1 MSGNKKKLYQAAVPA
16 AILLAVFAFV
26 SGCTFEALPVWNGGS
41 SLRVALTLES
51 ALVPVTGYSGSGR
64 FILPE
69 TKRVELSVRSSSGD
83 ILVTNTVFV
92 SNQTDSA
99 TGAVVMRGTSDAL
112 ELPVNMLLDIEAVI
126 RSESGVIISRAD
138 TRLMLTTREPRTI
151 HLRMLPTTDHP
162 AVVPVTL
169 SMMSSLDLPAR
180 TSVILRHQIP
190 DSFAGQPVGIDFDA
204 PGGSAGLQTDLRD
217 PSGTPMRSQSLSFT
231 GDAGVLSYTASRG
244 GVYYFIVYNNSDS
257 DRMLSNLVLRLG
269 AGPSSSKQITSFIIS
284 DTGSVGSI
292 AGTNISVI
300 VPAGTGLLNLTP
312 IITHT
317 GVSITPASGVA
328 GDFVSPVVYTVTAE
342 DSSTMEYTVTVTEAS
357 AGSKEIT
364 SFSITSPFAAGTITG
379 TDISVTVP
387 YGTVVTSLVP
397 SISHTG
403 SSINPLPSIPQ
414 DFSVPVQYTV
424 TAADS
429 TTQVY
434 TVTVTVAPPS
444 SNANLQSLTISALTL
459 LPAFNST
466 TYNYTVLA
474 NSSNP
479 TTTVNPSADHPG
491 AAISVKINAGSFA
504 TVVSG
509 TNSGTLVLDASD
521 GYNIITIHVLA
532 EDGITTQDYIL
543 NVTKTVGVSI
553 TASAGGTAWMTPAD
567 AEQQPGTFPSVQASA
582 NPGYRFS
589 HWAGPGL
596 FADIYAAS
604 TSWTVPV
611 TGGGVVAN
619 FVPDFFGGDGS
630 AGSPFIIQTLAHLQ
644 NVRHFLSAHYLVSN
658 NIDLTSVP
666 NWTPIGTAATPFTGT
681 FDGGSLEIS
690 NLTISAGGS
699 DAGLFGVVE
708 NATLQHI
715 RLTSV
720 SIVASDSVGALA
732 GRVLG
737 TSMISVTYASGSI
750 EGKAG
755 TGGLIGSISTA
766 GGTEVYRSGANVTI
780 TSSDGDNK
788 GGLVGSM
795 TGDLVKIQESYAH
808 GNVTGDLGF
817 NDQNIGG
824 LVGSMSG
831 GTITNCYAIGDVSGY
846 NNVGGLVGSAVDALI
861 KFTHAVG
868 SVTVDSTGGSL
879 VAHIFGT
886 TAVDDSYYNDDA
898 NAFTD
903 YNGYPLLLTEM
914 STTSNFP
921 TWEFGTIWNMLAY
934 PVFPW
939 E

>member
-190 DSFAGQPVGIDFDA
+190 DSFAGQPVGIEFDA
-204 PGGSAGLQTDLRD
+204 PGGPAGLQTDLRD

-231 GDAGVLSYTASRG
+231 GDAGVLSYTAPRG

-257 DRMLSNLVLRLG
+257 HRMLSNLVLRLG

-317 GVSITPASGVA
+317 GVSISPASGVA

-397 SISHTG
+397 SITHTG
-403 SSINPLPSIPQ
+403 TLIDPSPSMPQ

-434 TVTVTVAPPS
+434 TVTVTVAPAS
-444 SNANLQSLTISALTL
+444 SNADLQSLGISSLTL
-459 LPAFNST
+459 TPTFSAAT
-466 TYNYTVLA
+466 TNYTVNA
-474 NSSNP
+474 NSGVSQ
-479 TTTVNPSADHPG
+479 TTVNP
-491 AAISVKINAGSFA
+491 
-504 TVVSG
+504 
-509 TNSGTLVLDASD
+509 ASD
-521 GYNIITIHVLA
+521 DPTATIHVRIHGGTWEPVASDTNSSDLFLNA
-532 EDGITTQDYIL
+532 ADGINTIEIRVTAQDGTTINTYTIT
-543 NVTKTVGVSI
+543 VHKTVGVSVTAGPGGSADIVPNTPDQTPGTVATI
-553 TASAGGTAWMTPAD
+553 TATPA
-567 AEQQPGTFPSVQASA
+567 
-582 NPGYRFS
+582 PGYRFENWTGS
-589 HWAGPGL
+589 PGI
-596 FADIYAAS
+596 ADPYSAS
-604 TSWTVPV
+604 TTMTIQPTTTSAY
-611 TGGGVVAN
+611 AN

-644 NVRHFLSAHYLVSN
+644 NVRHFLSAHYLVSS

-681 FDGGSLEIS
+681 FDGGSLEIL

-817 NDQNIGG
+817 MDQNIGG

-868 SVTVDSTGGSL
+868 SVTVGSTGGSL

-903 YNGYPLLLTEM
+903 YYGYPLLLTEM

-921 TWEFGTIWNMLAY
+921 TWEFGTIWNISAY